1 MSPRR
6 LSEEDIKLLKEA
18 SILPLKNLNDQ
29 TPTKQPLKGFVKPV
43 QGKVE
48 HGPLPKKR
56 TNEGFDP
63 NAYKLLAKA
72 GFDFG

>member
-1 MSPRR
+1 M
-6 LSEEDIKLLKEA
+6 
-18 SILPLKNLNDQ
+18 PLTKLNDQ
-29 TPTKQPLKGFVKPV
+29 TPTKQPLEGFVKPV
-43 QGKVE
+43 QGSIE

-72 GFDFG
+72 GFDFGSSSKEDGQVVSKKAH